1 LICGFCAWCEKK
13 SVGMIQSKEFR
24 GPLGGGGYGKE
35 KYADSLYILGHV
47 LFSQENDSGSF
58 SKSW

>member
-1 LICGFCAWCEKK
+1 
-13 SVGMIQSKEFR
+13 MIQSKEFR